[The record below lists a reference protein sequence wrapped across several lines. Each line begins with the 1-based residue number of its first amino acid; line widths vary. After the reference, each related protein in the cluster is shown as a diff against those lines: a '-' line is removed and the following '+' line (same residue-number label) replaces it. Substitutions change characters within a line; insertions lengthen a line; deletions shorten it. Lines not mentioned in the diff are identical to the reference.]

1 MKYLKILFVW
11 AMTHHLS
18 VLQADAQNIKLE
30 TDTDSV
36 SYYLGYMYGKQL
48 EAAGVDVNVYIM
60 SSGLRNAIAKTPG
73 NLSDEE
79 IGIFM
84 QKYFTGLQTK
94 TNAKYLKEGQDFLAA
109 NATKPGVQIL
119 PDGLQY
125 KVIQEGTGAKPGMT
139 DDVALI
145 YHGTLIDGKVF
156 DSSKERGDTINFQ
169 PSNVIA
175 GFAEALTLMSEGS
188 KWEIYIPAE
197 LGYGENVNPSSG
209 IKPNSVLIFEI
220 DLVKVTKGEE
230 PTEEPDEEPGAE

>member
-1 MKYLKILFVW
+1 MKHLKILFAL
-11 AMTHHLS
+11 AMMYRLS
-18 VLQADAQNIKLE
+18 VPQADAQNIKLE

-60 SSGLRNAIAKTPG
+60 SSGLRNAMAKTPA

-79 IGIFM
+79 IGLLM

-94 TNAKYLKEGQDFLAA
+94 TNVKYLKEGQDFLAA

-125 KVIQEGTGAKPGMT
+125 KVIKEGTGAKPGMT
-139 DDVALI
+139 DDVALV

-156 DSSKERGDTINFQ
+156 DSSRERGDTVNFQ
-169 PSNVIA
+169 PGNVIA

-220 DLVKVTKGEE
+220 DLVKVTGGE
-230 PTEEPDEEPGAE
+230 PGEEPDEE